1 MQRPGPTKKKDR
13 EKQWMCWILGHWTV
27 LCRKIS
33 IIIWSN
39 LFMPWVHI
47 IMANRHNS
55 SLKFPTSNTSTWISI
70 AKEWNSLPIS
80 LMGELKKKYTCRL
93 KTVHLLLRNKFQ
105 KTYKYILLTVNQKRN
120 CLYVLNRV
128 DFVQEMEELTHKGRL
143 KLDPQGSYFHPDK
156 SHSKNI
162 QGKLILK
169 IYTYCF
175 LHCTSI
181 LTDSFRTF
189 VEKRYSLLMFVCFHL
204 YWNSTVPVSKNVK
217 IVSIQTSW
225 LSVDLWTLI

>member
-1 MQRPGPTKKKDR
+1 M
-13 EKQWMCWILGHWTV
+13 
-27 LCRKIS
+27 
-33 IIIWSN
+33 
-39 LFMPWVHI
+39 
-47 IMANRHNS
+47 
-55 SLKFPTSNTSTWISI
+55 
-70 AKEWNSLPIS
+70 
-80 LMGELKKKYTCRL
+80 
-93 KTVHLLLRNKFQ
+93 
-105 KTYKYILLTVNQKRN
+105 
-120 CLYVLNRV
+120 
-128 DFVQEMEELTHKGRL
+128 DFVQEMEELTHKGQL

-156 SHSKNI
+156 SHLKNI

-189 VEKRYSLLMFVCFHL
+189 VEMFVCFHL

-217 IVSIQTSW
+217 IVSIQISW